1 MARARADPPD
11 TAAQPLV
18 WSKLQPPVSRRRVS
32 RPALLEL
39 CMGVQRKLTLIRA
52 PAGWGKTTLLAD
64 WYASA
69 LKTRSFAWLALD
81 RGDNDSVRFWTYLIE
96 AVRSQQPAIGT
107 ESLPMLRVPRVD
119 IVAEVLP
126 ALCAELMA
134 ESSELVLV
142 LDDYHLVTN
151 PEVDEG
157 LAYFV
162 DHLPRTLELV
172 LASRT
177 EPPLP
182 LARMRAGGD
191 LVEIDA
197 EKLSFSEEEADLLLN
212 ELNGLGLDHQAVL
225 RLRDRTE
232 GWAAGLYLAALT
244 LRGRPDPAAFIQ
256 DFAGDDR
263 HVVDYLS
270 TEVLVGQPEET
281 RTFLLQT
288 SILDRFC
295 ASLCDAVTQRH
306 DSRRILREL
315 EASNFF
321 LVPLDTKREWYRYH
335 HLFGELLRHELR
347 LAESQN
353 VPAQN
358 GPAQNV
364 ATLHRR
370 ACAWHR
376 EFGSVSDAI
385 HHATAAGEVADAS
398 EMILSHWLEARDHAR
413 LETILAWL
421 GGLPLE
427 AVRGDA
433 RLCLVKATT
442 LQEVGRIDEA
452 NHWLEAALLGNTLGA
467 SDPSTA
473 SGLAACRAINQY
485 FRGDAA
491 GIRETAG
498 PALENDSSGSDYW
511 RSALL
516 TTLGTALFVGGRGDE
531 AALVLEQAVDFGEQS
546 GHALALIHAL
556 GWCAVVYVER
566 GDSDRAY
573 SIMRR
578 INSLFSQQPGLRA
591 YYGAA
596 MAHIAQGTLLAQHH
610 ELSGAEEE
618 LVRGTELARRG
629 DAKFELVYGLTA
641 YARLKAAQG
650 DRRRGE
656 ELLQKARAELQA
668 CVDPGVLTQ
677 LVADV
682 EHQVRI
688 KTRPRSP
695 RAYAD
700 ELSDRELAV
709 LRLLR
714 TDLTQREI
722 GEHLYLSFNT
732 VKTHTKSIFRKLD
745 VSTRNDAVARA
756 RDLGLL

>member
-1 MARARADPPD
+1 
-11 TAAQPLV
+11 
-18 WSKLQPPVSRRRVS
+18 
-32 RPALLEL
+32 
-39 CMGVQRKLTLIRA
+39 MGVQRKLTLIRA

-157 LAYFV
+157 LAYLV

-197 EKLSFSEEEADLLLN
+197 EKLSFSEDEADLLLN

-306 DSRRILREL
+306 DSRRILRGL

-358 GPAQNV
+358 VASQNV
-364 ATLHRR
+364 AALHRR

-427 AVRGDA
+427 AVTGDA

-452 NHWLEAALLGNTLGA
+452 NHWLEAALVGNTFFA

-498 PALENDSSGSDYW
+498 PALDDGSSGSDYW

-531 AALVLEQAVDFGEQS
+531 AALVLERAIHAGEQS

-556 GWCAVVYVER
+556 GWCAIVYVER

-573 SIMRR
+573 SVMRR
-578 INSLFSQQPGLRA
+578 INSLFSRQPGLRA

-596 MAHIAQGTLLAQHH
+596 MAHIAQGALRAQHH
-610 ELSGAEEE
+610 ELSEAEEE
-618 LVRGTELARRG
+618 LVRGIELARRG

-656 ELLQKARAELQA
+656 ELLQKARAALQA

-677 LVADV
+677 LVADA
-682 EHQVRI
+682 ERQVRI
-688 KTRPRSP
+688 KIRPTSP

-709 LRLLR
+709 LRLLH

-722 GEHLYLSFNT
+722 AEHLYLSFNT